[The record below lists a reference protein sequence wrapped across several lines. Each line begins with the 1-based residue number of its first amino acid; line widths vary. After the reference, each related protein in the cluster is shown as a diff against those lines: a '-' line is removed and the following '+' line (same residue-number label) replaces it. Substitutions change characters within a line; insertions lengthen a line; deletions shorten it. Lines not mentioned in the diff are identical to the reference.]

1 MKNKQIKNYAEAL
14 AEIALKAEKSGSP
27 SSAKPSSAKITER
40 FLMLLIKLGYQSK
53 ARKIV
58 ELAEEII
65 LKKKGNKKITLET
78 ARRLTA
84 GNRVLLKQFVKE
96 GDVVKEKVNS
106 DLIAGVKVIIN
117 NEKQFDNSLKSKLQ
131 NIF

>member
-1 MKNKQIKNYAEAL
+1 MQKNNIKNYAEAL
-14 AEIALKAEKSGSP
+14 ASALLDKKNDEKKIAKN
-27 SSAKPSSAKITER
+27 
-40 FLMLLIKLGYQSK
+40 FLMLLIKLGYQSR

-58 ELAEEII
+58 DLAEEII
-65 LKKKGNKKITLET
+65 LKRQGNKKIILES
-78 ARRLTA
+78 ARALT
-84 GNRVLLKQFVKE
+84 GKNKDLLDQFVKK
-96 GDVVKEKVNS
+96 GDIVKEKVNS